1 MAAFEYVALDPD
13 GKRRSGVI
21 SADSARSA
29 RKELRLRDL
38 MVLNVNPVAEK
49 QASRT
54 VVLRGRISEKQRVLL
69 VRQLSVLL
77 KSGLAV
83 EQALGAC
90 AGNENPV
97 SIQKAVH
104 TVRADVVEGARLS
117 DAMRLAPDAF
127 PPLVRAVT
135 AAGEMS
141 GQLGDIM
148 ERLATYLERSY
159 QLRQK
164 VRAALIYPALLSI
177 MALGMVTALMVV
189 VVPRLVEQFD
199 LFDAKLPLLT
209 RIVIALSNGVREYG
223 LFILLA
229 LVLVIFLGVR
239 LVRQPSVRRSLDS
252 LALGLPFIGPMV
264 RTVSAA
270 RFARVFAT
278 LSASGATALEALEGA
293 KGAANNV
300 VIAEAADFIAERVRE
315 GGSFS
320 AALSATGVFPPM
332 MVHMVTSGEVG
343 RDVAGMMNR
352 AADFLDT
359 EFETGSAAML
369 SIAEPLI
376 IVFLGGIVGL
386 IVLSI
391 MLPIL
396 QLNTLAI
403 S

>member
-1 MAAFEYVALDPD
+1 MAAFEYVALDAD

-38 MVLNVNPVAEK
+38 MVVNVDPVTEK
-49 QASRT
+49 HSKSPVR
-54 VVLRGRISEKQRVLL
+54 RGRLSEKQRVLL
-69 VRQLSVLL
+69 VWQLSVLL

-97 SIQKAVH
+97 AVQKAVH

-117 DAMRLAPDAF
+117 EAMRLAPDAF

-148 ERLATYLERSY
+148 ERLATYLERTY

-177 MALGMVTALMVV
+177 MALGMVTALMVI

-199 LFDAKLPLLT
+199 LFDAKLPMLT
-209 RIVIALSNGVREYG
+209 RVVIALSNGVREYG
-223 LFILLA
+223 LFILVA
-229 LVLVIFLGVR
+229 LVAAIFFGARML
-239 LVRQPSVRRSLDS
+239 RQPAVRRRMDGFILR
-252 LALGLPFIGPMV
+252 LPLVGSMA
-264 RTVSAA
+264 RTVAAA

-293 KGAANNV
+293 KGAANNAV
-300 VIAEAADFIAERVRE
+300 MADAADFIAERVRE

-332 MVHMVTSGEVG
+332 MVHMVSSGEAG
-343 RDVAGMMNR
+343 RDVPGMMNR
-352 AADFLDT
+352 AAEFLDT
-359 EFETGSAAML
+359 EFETGSAALL

-376 IVFLGGIVGL
+376 IVLMGGIVGL
-386 IVLSI
+386 IVMSI

-396 QLNTLAI
+396 QLNTLAM

>member
-1 MAAFEYVALDPD
+1 MAAFEYVALDSD

-29 RKELRLRDL
+29 RRELRLRDL

-49 QASRT
+49 HARS
-54 VVLRGRISEKQRVLL
+54 VVRRGRISEKQRVLL
-69 VRQLSVLL
+69 VRQMSVLL

-97 SIQKAVH
+97 AVQKAVH

-117 DAMRLAPDAF
+117 DAMALAPDAF

-135 AAGEMS
+135 SAGEMS
-141 GQLGDIM
+141 GKLGDIM

-164 VRAALIYPALLSI
+164 VRAALIYPALLSV
-177 MALGMVTALMVV
+177 MALGMVVALMVI

-209 RIVIALSNGVREYG
+209 RVVIALSNGVREYG
-223 LFILLA
+223 LIILLLLA
-229 LVLVIFLGVR
+229 GLSFLGAR
-239 LVRQPSVRRSLDS
+239 LLRQPAMRRSLD
-252 LALGLPFIGPMV
+252 
-264 RTVSAA
+264 RTVLKLPLIGQQTRTVAAA

-278 LSASGATALEALEGA
+278 LSASGATALESLEGA
-293 KGAANNV
+293 KGAANNTV
-300 VIAEAADFIAERVRE
+300 FADAADFIAERVRE

-320 AALSATGVFPPM
+320 AALSATGAFPPM
-332 MVHMVTSGEVG
+332 MVHMVTSGEAG
-343 RDVAGMMNR
+343 RDVPGMMNR

-359 EFETGSAAML
+359 EFETGSAAL
-369 SIAEPLI
+369 LAVAEPLI
-376 IVFLGGIVGL
+376 IVLMGGIVGL

-396 QLNTLAI
+396 QLNTLAM

>member
-1 MAAFEYVALDPD
+1 MAAFEYVALDSD

-29 RKELRLRDL
+29 RRELRLRDL

-49 QASRT
+49 QARS
-54 VVLRGRISEKQRVLL
+54 VVRRGRISEKQRVLL
-69 VRQLSVLL
+69 VRQMSVLL

-97 SIQKAVH
+97 AVQKAVH

-117 DAMRLAPDAF
+117 DAMALAPDAF

-135 AAGEMS
+135 SAGEMS
-141 GQLGDIM
+141 GKLGDIM

-164 VRAALIYPALLSI
+164 VRAALIYPALLSV
-177 MALGMVTALMVV
+177 MALGMVVALMVI

-209 RIVIALSNGVREYG
+209 RVVIALSNGVREYG
-223 LFILLA
+223 LIILLLLAA
-229 LVLVIFLGVR
+229 LSFLGAR
-239 LVRQPSVRRSLDS
+239 LLRQPSMRRSLDRAV
-252 LALGLPFIGPMV
+252 LKLPLIGQQT
-264 RTVSAA
+264 RTVAAA

-278 LSASGATALEALEGA
+278 LSASGATALESLEGA
-293 KGAANNV
+293 KGAANNTV
-300 VIAEAADFIAERVRE
+300 FADAADFIAERVRE

-320 AALSATGVFPPM
+320 AALSATGAFPPM
-332 MVHMVTSGEVG
+332 MVHMVTSGEAG
-343 RDVAGMMNR
+343 RDVPGMMNR

-359 EFETGSAAML
+359 EFETGSAAL
-369 SIAEPLI
+369 LAVAEPLI
-376 IVFLGGIVGL
+376 IVLMGGIVGL

-396 QLNTLAI
+396 QLNTLAM

>member
-1 MAAFEYVALDPD
+1 MAAFEYVALDSD

-29 RKELRLRDL
+29 RRELRLRDL

-49 QASRT
+49 QARS
-54 VVLRGRISEKQRVLL
+54 VVRRGRISEKQRVLL
-69 VRQLSVLL
+69 VRQMSVLL

-97 SIQKAVH
+97 AVQKAVH

-117 DAMRLAPDAF
+117 DAMALAPDAF

-135 AAGEMS
+135 SAGEMS
-141 GQLGDIM
+141 GKLGDIM

-164 VRAALIYPALLSI
+164 VRAALIYPALLSV
-177 MALGMVTALMVV
+177 MALGMVAALMVI

-209 RIVIALSNGVREYG
+209 RVVIALSNGVREYG
-223 LFILLA
+223 LIILFLLA
-229 LVLVIFLGVR
+229 ALSFLGAR
-239 LVRQPSVRRSLDS
+239 LLRQPAMRRSLDRAV
-252 LALGLPFIGPMV
+252 LKLPLIGQQT
-264 RTVSAA
+264 RTVAAA

-278 LSASGATALEALEGA
+278 LSASGATALESLEGA
-293 KGAANNV
+293 KGAANNTV
-300 VIAEAADFIAERVRE
+300 FADAADFIAERVRE

-320 AALSATGVFPPM
+320 AALSATGAFPPM
-332 MVHMVTSGEVG
+332 MVHMVTSGEAG
-343 RDVAGMMNR
+343 RDVPGMMNR

-359 EFETGSAAML
+359 EFETGSAAL
-369 SIAEPLI
+369 LAVAEPLI
-376 IVFLGGIVGL
+376 IVLMGGIVGL

-396 QLNTLAI
+396 QLNTLAM

>member
-1 MAAFEYVALDPD
+1 MAAFEYVALDAD

-38 MVLNVNPVAEK
+38 MVVNVDPVTEK
-49 QASRT
+49 HSKGT
-54 VVLRGRISEKQRVLL
+54 VRRGRLSEKQRVLL

-97 SIQKAVH
+97 AVQKAVH

-117 DAMRLAPDAF
+117 EAMRLAPDAF

-148 ERLATYLERSY
+148 ERLATYLERTY

-177 MALGMVTALMVV
+177 IALGMVTALMVI

-199 LFDAKLPLLT
+199 LFDAKLPMLT
-209 RIVIALSNGVREYG
+209 RVVIALSNGVREYG
-223 LFILLA
+223 LIILIALAAMIFFGARLLRQPAVRRRLDGFILRLP
-229 LVLVIFLGVR
+229 LVG
-239 LVRQPSVRRSLDS
+239 S
-252 LALGLPFIGPMV
+252 MT
-264 RTVSAA
+264 RTVAAA

-293 KGAANNV
+293 KGAANNAV
-300 VIAEAADFIAERVRE
+300 MADAADFIAERVRE

-332 MVHMVTSGEVG
+332 MVHMVSSGEAG
-343 RDVAGMMNR
+343 RDVPGMMNR
-352 AADFLDT
+352 AAEFLDT
-359 EFETGSAAML
+359 EFETGSAALL

-376 IVFLGGIVGL
+376 IVLMGGIVGL
-386 IVLSI
+386 IVMSI

-396 QLNTLAI
+396 QLNTLAM

>member
-1 MAAFEYVALDPD
+1 MAAFEYVALDAD
-13 GKRRSGVI
+13 GKRRSGII

-38 MVLNVNPVAEK
+38 MVLNVDPVAEK
-49 QASRT
+49 QSKA
-54 VVLRGRISEKQRVLL
+54 VVRRGRLSDKQRVLL

-97 SIQKAVH
+97 SVQKAVH

-117 DAMRLAPDAF
+117 EAMALAPDAF

-141 GQLGDIM
+141 GQLGEIM

-164 VRAALIYPALLSI
+164 VRAALIYPALLTV
-177 MALGMVTALMVV
+177 MAMGMVIALMVV

-199 LFDAKLPLLT
+199 LFDAQLPLLT
-209 RIVIALSNGVREYG
+209 RIVIGLSNGVREYG
-223 LFILLA
+223 LIILLVLAA
-229 LVLVIFLGVR
+229 LVFLGAR
-239 LVRQPSVRRSLDS
+239 LLRQPAMRRSLDRFV
-252 LALGLPFIGPMV
+252 LRLPLIGSQT
-264 RTVSAA
+264 RTVAAA

-278 LSASGATALEALEGA
+278 LSASGATILEALEGA
-293 KGAANNV
+293 KGAANNT
-300 VIAEAADFIAERVRE
+300 VIADATDFIAERVRE
-315 GGSFS
+315 GGSLS
-320 AALSATGVFPPM
+320 SALSATGVFPPM
-332 MVHMVTSGEVG
+332 MVHMVTSGEAG
-343 RDVAGMMNR
+343 RDVSGMMNR

-359 EFETGSAAML
+359 EFETGSAAL
-369 SIAEPLI
+369 LALAEPLI
-376 IVFLGGIVGL
+376 IVLMGGIVGL
-386 IVLSI
+386 IVMSI

-396 QLNTLAI
+396 QLNTLAM

>member
-1 MAAFEYVALDPD
+1 MAAFEYVALDAE
-13 GKRRSGVI
+13 GKRRSGII

-38 MVLNVNPVAEK
+38 MVLNVDPVAEK
-49 QASRT
+49 QSKT
-54 VVLRGRISEKQRVLL
+54 VVRRGRLSDKQRVLL

-97 SIQKAVH
+97 SVQKAVH

-117 DAMRLAPDAF
+117 EAMALAPDAF

-141 GQLGDIM
+141 GQLGEIM

-164 VRAALIYPALLSI
+164 VRAALIYPALLTV
-177 MALGMVTALMVV
+177 MAMGMVIALMVV

-199 LFDAKLPLLT
+199 LFDAQLPLLT
-209 RIVIALSNGVREYG
+209 RIVIGLSNGVREYG
-223 LFILLA
+223 LIILLILAA
-229 LVLVIFLGVR
+229 LVFLGAR
-239 LVRQPSVRRSLDS
+239 LLRQPAMRRSLDRFV
-252 LALGLPFIGPMV
+252 LRLPLIGSQT
-264 RTVSAA
+264 RTVAAA

-278 LSASGATALEALEGA
+278 LSASGATILEALEGA
-293 KGAANNV
+293 KGAANNT
-300 VIAEAADFIAERVRE
+300 VIADATDFIAERVRE
-315 GGSFS
+315 GGSLS
-320 AALSATGVFPPM
+320 SALSATGVFPPM

-343 RDVAGMMNR
+343 RDVSGMMNR

-359 EFETGSAAML
+359 EFETGSAAL
-369 SIAEPLI
+369 LALAEPLI
-376 IVFLGGIVGL
+376 IVLMGGIVGL
-386 IVLSI
+386 IVMSI

-396 QLNTLAI
+396 QLNTLAM

>member
-1 MAAFEYVALDPD
+1 MAAFEYVALDSD

-29 RKELRLRDL
+29 RRELRLRDL

-49 QASRT
+49 HARS
-54 VVLRGRISEKQRVLL
+54 VVRRGRISEKQRVLL
-69 VRQLSVLL
+69 VRQMSVLL

-97 SIQKAVH
+97 AVQKAVH

-117 DAMRLAPDAF
+117 DAMALAPDAF

-135 AAGEMS
+135 SAGEMS
-141 GQLGDIM
+141 GKLGDIM

-164 VRAALIYPALLSI
+164 VRAALIYPALLSV
-177 MALGMVTALMVV
+177 MALGMVVALMVI

-209 RIVIALSNGVREYG
+209 RVVIALSNGVREYG
-223 LFILLA
+223 LIILLLLA
-229 LVLVIFLGVR
+229 GLSFLGTR
-239 LVRQPSVRRSLDS
+239 LLRQPAMRRSLDRAV
-252 LALGLPFIGPMV
+252 LKLPLIGQQT
-264 RTVSAA
+264 RTVAAA

-278 LSASGATALEALEGA
+278 LSASGATALESLEGA
-293 KGAANNV
+293 KGAANNTV
-300 VIAEAADFIAERVRE
+300 FADAADFIAERVRE

-320 AALSATGVFPPM
+320 AALSATGAFPPM
-332 MVHMVTSGEVG
+332 MVHMVTSGEAG
-343 RDVAGMMNR
+343 RDVPGMMNR

-359 EFETGSAAML
+359 EFETGSAAL
-369 SIAEPLI
+369 LAVAEPLI
-376 IVFLGGIVGL
+376 IVLMGGIVGL

-396 QLNTLAI
+396 QLNTLAM

>member
-1 MAAFEYVALDPD
+1 MAAFEYVALDAE
-13 GKRRSGVI
+13 GKRRSGII

-38 MVLNVNPVAEK
+38 MVLNVDPVAEK
-49 QASRT
+49 QSKT
-54 VVLRGRISEKQRVLL
+54 VVRRGRLSDKQRVLL

-97 SIQKAVH
+97 SVQKAVH

-117 DAMRLAPDAF
+117 EAMALAPDAF

-141 GQLGDIM
+141 GQLGEIM

-164 VRAALIYPALLSI
+164 VRAALIYPALLTV
-177 MALGMVTALMVV
+177 MAMGMVIALMVV

-199 LFDAKLPLLT
+199 LFDAQLPLLT
-209 RIVIALSNGVREYG
+209 RIVIGLSNGVREYG
-223 LFILLA
+223 LIILLILAA
-229 LVLVIFLGVR
+229 LVFLGAR
-239 LVRQPSVRRSLDS
+239 LLRQPAMRRSLDRFV
-252 LALGLPFIGPMV
+252 LRLPLIGSQT
-264 RTVSAA
+264 RTVAAA

-278 LSASGATALEALEGA
+278 LSASGATILEALEGA
-293 KGAANNV
+293 KGAANNT
-300 VIAEAADFIAERVRE
+300 VIADATDFIAERVRE
-315 GGSFS
+315 GGSLS
-320 AALSATGVFPPM
+320 SALSATGVFPPM
-332 MVHMVTSGEVG
+332 MVHMVTSGEAG
-343 RDVAGMMNR
+343 RDVSGMMNR

-359 EFETGSAAML
+359 EFETGSAAL
-369 SIAEPLI
+369 LALAEPLI
-376 IVFLGGIVGL
+376 IVLMGGIVGL
-386 IVLSI
+386 IVMSI

-396 QLNTLAI
+396 QLNTLAM

>member
-1 MAAFEYVALDPD
+1 MAAFEYVALDND

-29 RKELRLRDL
+29 RKELRLREL

-49 QASRT
+49 QAKSVIR
-54 VVLRGRISEKQRVLL
+54 RGRISEKQRVLL
-69 VRQLSVLL
+69 VRQMSVLL

-97 SIQKAVH
+97 AVQKAVH

-117 DAMRLAPDAF
+117 DAMSLAPDAF

-135 AAGEMS
+135 SAGEMS
-141 GQLGDIM
+141 GKLGDIM
-148 ERLATYLERSY
+148 ESLATYLERTY

-164 VRAALIYPALLSI
+164 VRAALIYPALLSV
-177 MALGMVTALMVV
+177 MALGMVVALMVV

-199 LFDAKLPLLT
+199 LFDTKLPLLT
-209 RIVIALSNGVREYG
+209 RVVIGLSNGVREYG
-223 LFILLA
+223 LFILLLLAA
-229 LVLVIFLGVR
+229 LSFLGAR
-239 LVRQPSVRRSLDS
+239 LLRQPAMRRSLDRAV
-252 LALGLPFIGPMV
+252 LKLPLIGQQT
-264 RTVSAA
+264 RTVAAA

-278 LSASGATALEALEGA
+278 LSASGATALESLEGA
-293 KGAANNV
+293 KGAANNTV
-300 VIAEAADFIAERVRE
+300 FADAADLIAERVRE

-320 AALSATGVFPPM
+320 AALSATGAFPPM
-332 MVHMVTSGEVG
+332 MVHMVTSGEAG
-343 RDVAGMMNR
+343 RDVPGMMNR

-359 EFETGSAAML
+359 EFETGSAAL
-369 SIAEPLI
+369 LAVAEPLI
-376 IVFLGGIVGL
+376 IVLMGGIVGL

-396 QLNTLAI
+396 QLNTLAM

>member
-1 MAAFEYVALDPD
+1 MAAFEYVALDND

-29 RKELRLRDL
+29 RKELRLREL

-49 QASRT
+49 QAKSVIR
-54 VVLRGRISEKQRVLL
+54 RGRISEKQRVLL
-69 VRQLSVLL
+69 VRQMSVLL

-97 SIQKAVH
+97 AVQKAVH

-117 DAMRLAPDAF
+117 DAMALAPDAF

-135 AAGEMS
+135 SAGEMS
-141 GQLGDIM
+141 GKLGDIM
-148 ERLATYLERSY
+148 ESLATYLERTY

-164 VRAALIYPALLSI
+164 VRAALIYPALLSV
-177 MALGMVTALMVV
+177 MALGMVVALMVV

-199 LFDAKLPLLT
+199 LFDTKLPLLT
-209 RIVIALSNGVREYG
+209 RVVIGLSNGVREYG
-223 LFILLA
+223 LFILLLLAA
-229 LVLVIFLGVR
+229 LSFLGAR
-239 LVRQPSVRRSLDS
+239 LLRQPAMRRSLDRAV
-252 LALGLPFIGPMV
+252 LKLPLIGQQT
-264 RTVSAA
+264 RTVAAA

-278 LSASGATALEALEGA
+278 LSASGATALESLEGA
-293 KGAANNV
+293 KGAANNTV
-300 VIAEAADFIAERVRE
+300 FADAADLIAERVRE

-320 AALSATGVFPPM
+320 AALSATGAFPPM
-332 MVHMVTSGEVG
+332 MVHMVTSGEAG
-343 RDVAGMMNR
+343 RDVPGMMNR

-359 EFETGSAAML
+359 EFETGSAAL
-369 SIAEPLI
+369 LAVAEPLI
-376 IVFLGGIVGL
+376 IVLMGGIVGL

-396 QLNTLAI
+396 QLNTLAM

>member
-1 MAAFEYVALDPD
+1 MAAFEYVALDAD
-13 GKRRSGVI
+13 GKRRSGII

-29 RKELRLRDL
+29 RKELRLREL
-38 MVLNVNPVAEK
+38 MVLNVDPVAEK
-49 QASRT
+49 QSKT
-54 VVLRGRISEKQRVLL
+54 TLRRRRLSDKQRVLL

-90 AGNENPV
+90 AGSENPV
-97 SIQKAVH
+97 SVQKAVH

-117 DAMRLAPDAF
+117 DAMALAPDAF

-141 GQLGDIM
+141 GKLGDIM

-164 VRAALIYPALLSI
+164 VRAALIYPALLTV
-177 MALGMVTALMVV
+177 MAMGMVIALMVV

-199 LFDAKLPLLT
+199 LFDARLPLLT
-209 RIVIALSNGVREYG
+209 RIVIGLSNGVREYG
-223 LFILLA
+223 ILIV
-229 LVLVIFLGVR
+229 LVLAALIFLGVR
-239 LVRQPSVRRSLDS
+239 LLRQPAMRRSLDRFV
-252 LALGLPFIGPMV
+252 LRLPLIGPQTRIV
-264 RTVSAA
+264 AAA

-278 LSASGATALEALEGA
+278 LSASGATVLEALEGA
-293 KGAANNV
+293 KGAANNM
-300 VIAEAADFIAERVRE
+300 VIADATDFIAERVRE
-315 GGSFS
+315 GGSLS
-320 AALSATGVFPPM
+320 GALAATGVFPPM

-343 RDVAGMMNR
+343 RDVSGMMNR

-359 EFETGSAAML
+359 EFETGSAAL
-369 SIAEPLI
+369 LALAEPLI
-376 IVFLGGIVGL
+376 IVLMGGIVGL
-386 IVLSI
+386 IVMSI

-396 QLNTLAI
+396 QLNTLAM

>member
-1 MAAFEYVALDPD
+1 MAAFEYVALDAE
-13 GKRRSGVI
+13 GKRRSGII

-38 MVLNVNPVAEK
+38 MVLNVDPVAEK
-49 QASRT
+49 QSKT
-54 VVLRGRISEKQRVLL
+54 VVRRGRLSDKQRVLL

-97 SIQKAVH
+97 SVQKAVH

-117 DAMRLAPDAF
+117 EAMALAPDAF

-141 GQLGDIM
+141 GQLGEIM

-164 VRAALIYPALLSI
+164 VRAALIYPALLTV
-177 MALGMVTALMVV
+177 MAMGMVIALMVV

-199 LFDAKLPLLT
+199 LFDAQLPLLT
-209 RIVIALSNGVREYG
+209 RIVIGLSNGVREYG
-223 LFILLA
+223 LIILLVLAA
-229 LVLVIFLGVR
+229 LVFLGAR
-239 LVRQPSVRRSLDS
+239 LLRQPAMRRSLDRFV
-252 LALGLPFIGPMV
+252 LRLPLIGSQT
-264 RTVSAA
+264 RTVAAA

-278 LSASGATALEALEGA
+278 LSASGATILEALEGA
-293 KGAANNV
+293 KGAANNT
-300 VIAEAADFIAERVRE
+300 VIADATDFIAERVRE
-315 GGSFS
+315 GGSLS
-320 AALSATGVFPPM
+320 SALSATGVFPPM

-343 RDVAGMMNR
+343 RDVSGMMNR

-359 EFETGSAAML
+359 EFETGSAAL
-369 SIAEPLI
+369 LALAEPLI
-376 IVFLGGIVGL
+376 IVLMGGIVGL
-386 IVLSI
+386 IVMSI

-396 QLNTLAI
+396 QLNTLAM

>member
-1 MAAFEYVALDPD
+1 MAAFEYVALDAD
-13 GKRRSGVI
+13 GKRRSGII

-38 MVLNVNPVAEK
+38 MVLNVDPVAEK
-49 QASRT
+49 QSKIT
-54 VVLRGRISEKQRVLL
+54 VRRARLSDKQRVLL

-97 SIQKAVH
+97 SVQKAVH

-117 DAMRLAPDAF
+117 EAMALAPDAF

-141 GQLGDIM
+141 GKLGDIM

-164 VRAALIYPALLSI
+164 VRAALIYPALLTL
-177 MALGMVTALMVV
+177 MAMGMVIALMVV

-199 LFDAKLPLLT
+199 LFDAQLPLLT
-209 RIVIALSNGVREYG
+209 RIVIGLSNGLREYG
-223 LFILLA
+223 ILIVLILA
-229 LVLVIFLGVR
+229 GLIFLGAR
-239 LVRQPSVRRSLDS
+239 LLRQPAMRRSLDRFV
-252 LALGLPFIGPMV
+252 LRLPLIGSQT
-264 RTVSAA
+264 RTVAAA

-278 LSASGATALEALEGA
+278 LSASGATVLEALEGA
-293 KGAANNV
+293 KGAANNT
-300 VIAEAADFIAERVRE
+300 VIADATDFIAERVRE
-315 GGSFS
+315 GGSLS
-320 AALSATGVFPPM
+320 GALSATGVFPPM
-332 MVHMVTSGEVG
+332 MVHMVTSGEAG
-343 RDVAGMMNR
+343 RDVSGMMNR

-359 EFETGSAAML
+359 EFETGSAAL
-369 SIAEPLI
+369 LALAEPLI
-376 IVFLGGIVGL
+376 IVLMGGIVGL
-386 IVLSI
+386 IVMSI

-396 QLNTLAI
+396 QLNTLAM